1 MRKLHFL
8 LLGLSAPAFA
18 DPGDF
23 QNDPLIGLF
32 FLLVY
37 YRWLILISLT
47 FAVFRSRTLIGPGSA
62 RLLGV
67 AAGLFSGWVGFF
79 LARFVVML
87 IPVPFLNWFLILGCI
102 EAGVR
107 LVGSRAARAC

>member
-8 LLGLSAPAFA
+8 LLGLSAPA
-18 DPGDF
+18 
-23 QNDPLIGLF
+23 
-32 FLLVY
+32 
-37 YRWLILISLT
+37 

-107 LVGSRAARAC
+107 LVGSRAARAS